1 MCQQEIY
8 NYLKKKRG
16 KEVTINEL
24 MLVIPANRGNIS
36 AACRKMAQRKEIR
49 VRPVREGPFT
59 RFLLSI

>member
-24 MLVIPANRGNIS
+24 MLVIPANRPNIS
-36 AACRKMAQRKEIR
+36 NACRKMAQRKEIK
-49 VRPVREGPFT
+49 VRAVKEGPFT
-59 RFLLSI
+59 RFLLSL